1 MPILAF
7 DPMPAEFEEVRKLRE
22 QLDLEKHDVKW
33 MALRDGEYR
42 HVERSGL
49 IDLGVAEVGAHPGW
63 E

>member
-42 HVERSGL
+42 H
-49 IDLGVAEVGAHPGW
+49 GW